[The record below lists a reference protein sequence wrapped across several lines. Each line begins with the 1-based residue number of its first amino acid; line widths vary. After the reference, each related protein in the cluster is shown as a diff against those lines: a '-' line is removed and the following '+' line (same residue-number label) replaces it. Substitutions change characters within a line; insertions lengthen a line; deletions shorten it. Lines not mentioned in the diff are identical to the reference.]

1 MYPRKP
7 KELADDLESF
17 IHVPVY
23 CFLRYHKHDLSLA
36 NAEMLKNASQDEQV
50 AANMENDRLT
60 NRKNNYF
67 YQQASHKNGLYS
79 GGDVKHCTILTGR
92 PPVQLDDQTSP
103 GARLLK
109 ELFLLLQNHYNM
121 IKFEELRHF
130 LADPKS
136 PPRSL
141 PRQIEGAAQAPRQL
155 FVDPFRDIEE
165 ADTGPTADGNSPTPS
180 RSPSA
185 VSAGSASSR
194 PLDSHA
200 RIVAIFKSVWR
211 DKNGQLLDMG
221 PYENDKLYD
230 QFDGNK
236 VATTKNMTN
245 PSSKRKAGSAQSDA
259 APQPEQKRRKL
270 EPKKTVSHGMQVDLR
285 SVISSSDSEDDI

>member
-17 IHVPVY
+17 IHIPVY
-23 CFLRYHKHDLSLA
+23 CFLRYHKHDLSSA
-36 NAEMLKNASQDEQV
+36 NIDTLKNASRDVQIT
-50 AANMENDRLT
+50 ANMENDALT
-60 NRKNNYF
+60 NCKLDYF
-67 YQQASHKNGLYS
+67 YQQASYSNGLFS
-79 GGDVKHCTILTGR
+79 GGKMKYYTILAGT
-92 PPVQLDDQTSP
+92 PPIELEDQTSP
-103 GARLLK
+103 GAKLLK
-109 ELFLLLQNHYNM
+109 ELFSLLLSHYRR
-121 IKFEELRHF
+121 IKFDELRHF

-141 PRQIEGAAQAPRQL
+141 PRQDEGADQEQL

-165 ADTGPTADGNSPTPS
+165 TVAVPAVEGNSPTPS

-185 VSAGSASSR
+185 ISAGSASSR

-230 QFDGNK
+230 QFDRT
-236 VATTKNMTN
+236 ATKDFNN
-245 PSSKRKAGSAQSDA
+245 PSLKRKASLAQSDA
-259 APQPEQKRRKL
+259 GPQPEPKKR
-270 EPKKTVSHGMQVDLR
+270 PKKTVSHGMQVDLQ
-285 SVISSSDSEDDI
+285 SVISSSDPGDDI